1 MPVAQP
7 EPLKLYSVIIP
18 ARDEQD
24 SLPATV
30 TAIYQTLRRA
40 NIPHEIVVV
49 DDGRIAEQGTHDEL
63 MRAGGLYAGLYADWE
78 QAST

>member
-1 MPVAQP
+1 VGRTAV
-7 EPLKLYSVIIP
+7 VIAHRLSTI
-18 ARDEQD
+18 
-24 SLPATV
+24 
-30 TAIYQTLRRA
+30 RRA
-40 NIPHEIVVV
+40 DRIVVV